1 MLDKAKKFYKKHKV
15 LVLSVGGSVVIA
27 TAGVLL
33 GKKIS
38 GNRSLLTEKALAEGA
53 QTAEYLAKEEEARKF
68 LESIGG
74 KIVNG
79 TCFAT
84 KEVAAK
90 FLEEMEANSYQLSI
104 FDPQESA
111 IFICRT

>member
-53 QTAEYLAKEEEARKF
+53 QTAEYLAQREETRKF

-74 KIVNG
+74 EIVGNV
-79 TCFAT
+79 CYAS
-84 KEVAAK
+84 KEVATR
-90 FLEEMEANSYQLSI
+90 FMEEMGDTYQLSI
-104 FDPQESA
+104 FGPEESA
-111 IFICRT
+111 IWIGHE

>member
-53 QTAEYLAKEEEARKF
+53 QTAEYLAKEEGGPEILGKHWRKKLSTELVSLQSCCQVF
-68 LESIGG
+68 RRDGG
-74 KIVNG
+74 
-79 TCFAT
+79 
-84 KEVAAK
+84 E
-90 FLEEMEANSYQLSI
+90 QLSAFNI
-104 FDPQESA
+104 
-111 IFICRT
+111 